1 MICAVNVLSPLTA
14 GYATETND
22 TAFTR
27 TLALDVSDAQLSSTP
42 IKRYEQEL
50 LRNQGS
56 IIDKFGPPSYLEWT
70 RRYNKEGYAIHD
82 HINSQGASAVERI
95 VGDSLRETSVALLP
109 IQEWKTFGNLLLGS
123 IGSTAEERTEAISAS
138 YSETE
143 HSWRQQ
149 VEEDK
154 VIRYG
159 LRPWRSDPYGYF
171 GLRVGHWGGMENLPL
186 FIFEGRVGYKFF
198 NSGKIE
204 GRLTLPLP
212 HKFQL
217 VGGIGTDPLRL
228 GSQGPSPTVM
238 SARLEYVFNKSK
250 KTRVMYLG
258 AQSSA
263 SETLIASGFIFDW

>member
-1 MICAVNVLSPLTA
+1 VYAFGPLTA

-27 TLALDVSDAQLSSTP
+27 TLSLDIPDPELSLVP

-50 LRNQGS
+50 IKNQGVVL
-56 IIDKFGPPSYLEWT
+56 DKLGPPSLLDWT
-70 RRYNKEGYAIHD
+70 RRYNNEGYIIHD
-82 HINSQGASAVERI
+82 HINSKGASAVERL
-95 VGDSLRETSVALLP
+95 VTDSLRETAVAVLP
-109 IQEWKTFGNLLLGS
+109 IEEWKTFGGLLLGS
-123 IGSTAEERTEAISAS
+123 IGSTAEERTESISAS
-138 YSETE
+138 YSETAQA
-143 HSWRQQ
+143 WREQ
-149 VEEDK
+149 VGQDK

-159 LRPWRSDPYGYF
+159 VRPWRSDPYGYF
-171 GLRVGHWGGMENLPL
+171 GLQVGHWGGLENLPL

-198 NSGKIE
+198 SATKLE

-228 GSQGPSPTVM
+228 GSHGTSPTVM
-238 SARLEYVFNKSK
+238 SARLEYVFNKSR

-263 SETLIASGFIFDW
+263 FETLIASGFIFDW